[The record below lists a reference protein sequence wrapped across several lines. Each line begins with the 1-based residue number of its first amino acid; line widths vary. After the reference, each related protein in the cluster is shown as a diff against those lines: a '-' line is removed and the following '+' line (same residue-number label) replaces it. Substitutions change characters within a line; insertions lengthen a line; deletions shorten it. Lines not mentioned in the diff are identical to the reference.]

1 MARSGRVCLNMMLV
15 LLMHSQSETS
25 FFDISFSF
33 KGLTLIETNIFSS
46 CGLEPIPPSMSPCI
60 VSSSLLILSQ
70 FIQNSLTSKVDSSKH
85 QKKEGNV
92 DRNRGWFSQPKKK
105 KRISRRRKRERER
118 RAKNVG
124 TKKKKKPRKMKS
136 CKMSHVVCVAEFGF
150 KKTQMEIRKGW
161 FLRSLVFD
169 TRISADL

>member
-1 MARSGRVCLNMMLV
+1 MVFPA
-15 LLMHSQSETS
+15 
-25 FFDISFSF
+25 
-33 KGLTLIETNIFSS
+33 
-46 CGLEPIPPSMSPCI
+46 
-60 VSSSLLILSQ
+60 
-70 FIQNSLTSKVDSSKH
+70 
-85 QKKEGNV
+85 
-92 DRNRGWFSQPKKK
+92 KKK

>member
-124 TKKKKKPRKMKS
+124 TKKKKKTEENEK
-136 CKMSHVVCVAEFGF
+136 
-150 KKTQMEIRKGW
+150 
-161 FLRSLVFD
+161 L
-169 TRISADL
+169 

>member
-1 MARSGRVCLNMMLV
+1 MVFPA
-15 LLMHSQSETS
+15 
-25 FFDISFSF
+25 
-33 KGLTLIETNIFSS
+33 
-46 CGLEPIPPSMSPCI
+46 
-60 VSSSLLILSQ
+60 
-70 FIQNSLTSKVDSSKH
+70 
-85 QKKEGNV
+85 
-92 DRNRGWFSQPKKK
+92 KKK
-105 KRISRRRKRERER
+105 NEYQGGERERER

>member
-92 DRNRGWFSQPKKK
+92 DRNRGWFSQQKKKMNIKEEKEREREEPKMLGQKKK
-105 KRISRRRKRERER
+105 KTEE
-118 RAKNVG
+118 N
-124 TKKKKKPRKMKS
+124 
-136 CKMSHVVCVAEFGF
+136 E
-150 KKTQMEIRKGW
+150 E
-161 FLRSLVFD
+161 L
-169 TRISADL
+169 

>member
-1 MARSGRVCLNMMLV
+1 MVFPA
-15 LLMHSQSETS
+15 
-25 FFDISFSF
+25 
-33 KGLTLIETNIFSS
+33 
-46 CGLEPIPPSMSPCI
+46 
-60 VSSSLLILSQ
+60 
-70 FIQNSLTSKVDSSKH
+70 
-85 QKKEGNV
+85 
-92 DRNRGWFSQPKKK
+92 KKK
-105 KRISRRRKRERER
+105 NEYQGGERERER

-124 TKKKKKPRKMKS
+124 TKKKKKKPRKMKS